1 MSILGSSWNLRAGA
15 VNRFGPIVK
24 PGSRIPIRE
33 KSTGSVR
40 MLMPKRLMRTVAW
53 PIQAAVTWA
62 AFHFK
67 GSGLAKAGA
76 IGRQL
81 SIVHSRQRCPSQ
93 RRTRLLRKVGCSG
106 ASMLL
111 LTLFSFCSGEALE
124 HEQEHE
130 YD

>member
-1 MSILGSSWNLRAGA
+1 M
-15 VNRFGPIVK
+15 VN
-24 PGSRIPIRE
+24 PGNRIPIRG

-62 AFHFK
+62 SFHFK

-81 SIVHSRQRCPSQ
+81 SIVHSRQRCPIQ
-93 RRTRLLRKVGCSG
+93 RRTRGLPKVGWLD
-106 ASMLL
+106 A
-111 LTLFSFCSGEALE
+111 LTGCFECQGDQTILSNVVIVRKA
-124 HEQEHE
+124 
-130 YD
+130 